1 MKELI
6 IKQNF
11 FIFKQSELIK
21 LLLIYLLSILI
32 IVCYYLFIFKYI
44 FNINDEVVTTFTIN
58 KEKLKPIEV
67 PNKWLF

>member
-32 IVCYYLFIFKYI
+32 IISYYLFIFKYI
-44 FNINDEVVTTFTIN
+44 LNINDEVVTTFTIN
-58 KEKLKPIEV
+58 IEKLKPI
-67 PNKWLF
+67 